1 MGAKEYAEMR
11 KSVAL
16 AAILLLAV
24 SAWIGSGLLLDR
36 KPTSAPGVSAG
47 SAENTGSQL
56 ARPPA
61 VQVRTLVA
69 VPVSR
74 KLYLMGV
81 TQPKRSVQLRA
92 QTAGAVVVVHSDEG
106 EMLKAGDLV
115 IRIDIRDREA
125 RQRQAKALVAQRQ
138 AEYRAA
144 SELSKKKLSSKT
156 TVAEAQAQLEA
167 AKASLQGIE
176 LDMRH
181 TRVTAPFAGIIERR
195 FVEIGN
201 YLDVG
206 DPVADLLDLSEVVIS
221 GQASERDIGQLHTGM
236 PAQLT
241 LSGGQ
246 QLTGT
251 VTFIAHASDSA
262 TRTFRV
268 EVTAPNQNL
277 AVASGMTAKI
287 SLNLGSAPGH
297 RLTPAVL
304 TLDDEGR
311 VGVKIID
318 NSSRVRF
325 LPVDL
330 ISDTPDGM
338 WLGGLPDTI
347 ELITVGHEFVSAGQQ
362 VTVSRSVQ

>member
-1 MGAKEYAEMR
+1 MK
-11 KSVAL
+11 KSVLL
-16 AAILLLAV
+16 AVTLLLAV
-24 SAWIGSGLLLDR
+24 SAWIGSGLLVDP
-36 KPTSAPGVSAG
+36 KPTSAPGVSAD
-47 SAENTGSQL
+47 SIENMGSQSVL
-56 ARPPA
+56 PPA
-61 VQVRTLVA
+61 VQVRILA
-69 VPVSR
+69 AAPVSR
-74 KLYLMGV
+74 KLHLMGV
-81 TQPKRSVQLRA
+81 TQPKRFVQLRA
-92 QTAGAVVVVHSDEG
+92 QTAGAVVVVHSDKG

-115 IRIDIRDREA
+115 IRIDIRDRKA
-125 RQRQAKALVAQRQ
+125 RQRQAKALVAQRL

-156 TVAEAQAQLEA
+156 TVAKAQALLEA
-167 AKASLQGIE
+167 AKALLQGIE

-195 FVEIGN
+195 FVEIGD

-221 GQASERDIGQLHTGM
+221 GQASERDIGQLRTGM

-246 QLTGT
+246 RLTGT

-268 EVTAPNQNL
+268 EVTASNKDV

-287 SLNLGSAPGH
+287 SLNMGTTPGH
-297 RLTPAVL
+297 LLTPAVL

-318 NSSRVRF
+318 SSSRVRF

-330 ISDTPDGM
+330 ILDTPDGM

-362 VTVSRSVQ
+362 VTVSRNLQ

>member
-1 MGAKEYAEMR
+1 MK
-11 KSVAL
+11 KSVLL
-16 AAILLLAV
+16 AVTLLLAV
-24 SAWIGSGLLLDR
+24 SAWIGSGLLVDQ
-36 KPTSAPGVSAG
+36 KPTSAPGVSAD
-47 SAENTGSQL
+47 STKNTESQSVL
-56 ARPPA
+56 PPA
-61 VQVRTLVA
+61 VQVRILA
-69 VPVSR
+69 AAPVSR
-74 KLYLMGV
+74 KLHLMGV
-81 TQPKRSVQLRA
+81 TQPKRFVQLRA
-92 QTAGAVVVVHSDEG
+92 QTAGAVVVVHSDKG

-115 IRIDIRDREA
+115 IRIDIRDRKA
-125 RQRQAKALVAQRQ
+125 RQRQAKALVAQRL

-156 TVAEAQAQLEA
+156 TVAEAQALLEA
-167 AKASLQGIE
+167 AKASLQSIE

-195 FVEIGN
+195 FVEIGD

-221 GQASERDIGQLHTGM
+221 GQASERDIGQLRTGM

-246 QLTGT
+246 RLTGT

-268 EVTAPNQNL
+268 EVTASNKNF

-287 SLNLGSAPGH
+287 SLNLGTTPGH
-297 RLTPAVL
+297 LLTPAVL

-318 NSSRVRF
+318 SSSRVRF

-330 ISDTPDGM
+330 ILDTPDGM

-362 VTVSRSVQ
+362 VTVSRNLQ

>member
-1 MGAKEYAEMR
+1 
-11 KSVAL
+11 
-16 AAILLLAV
+16 
-24 SAWIGSGLLLDR
+24 
-36 KPTSAPGVSAG
+36 TSAPGVSAD
-47 SAENTGSQL
+47 SAENTGSQSVL
-56 ARPPA
+56 PPA
-61 VQVRTLVA
+61 VQVRILA
-69 VPVSR
+69 AAPVSR
-74 KLYLMGV
+74 KLHLMGV
-81 TQPKRSVQLRA
+81 TQPKRFVQLRA
-92 QTAGAVVVVHSDEG
+92 QTAGAVVVVHSDKG

-115 IRIDIRDREA
+115 IRIDIRDRKA
-125 RQRQAKALVAQRQ
+125 RQRQAKALVAQRL

-156 TVAEAQAQLEA
+156 MVAKAQALLEA
-167 AKASLQGIE
+167 AKASLQSIE

-195 FVEIGN
+195 FVEIGD

-221 GQASERDIGQLHTGM
+221 GQASERDIGQLRTGM

-246 QLTGT
+246 RLTGT

-268 EVTAPNQNL
+268 EVTASNKDV

-287 SLNLGSAPGH
+287 SLNLGTTPGH
-297 RLTPAVL
+297 LLTPAVL

-318 NSSRVRF
+318 SSSRVRF

-330 ISDTPDGM
+330 ILDTPDGM

-362 VTVSRSVQ
+362 VTVSRNLQ

>member
-1 MGAKEYAEMR
+1 MK
-11 KSVAL
+11 KSVLL
-16 AAILLLAV
+16 AVTLLLAV
-24 SAWIGSGLLLDR
+24 SAWIGSGLLVDQ
-36 KPTSAPGVSAG
+36 KPTSAPGVSAD
-47 SAENTGSQL
+47 STENMGSQSVL
-56 ARPPA
+56 PPA
-61 VQVRTLVA
+61 VQVRILA
-69 VPVSR
+69 AAPVSR
-74 KLYLMGV
+74 KLHLMGV
-81 TQPKRSVQLRA
+81 TQPKRFVQLRA
-92 QTAGAVVVVHSDEG
+92 QTAGAVVVVHADKG

-115 IRIDIRDREA
+115 IRIDIRDRKA
-125 RQRQAKALVAQRQ
+125 RQRQAKALVAQRL

-156 TVAEAQAQLEA
+156 TVAEAQALLEA

-195 FVEIGN
+195 FVEIGD

-221 GQASERDIGQLHTGM
+221 GQASERDIGQLRTGM

-246 QLTGT
+246 RLTGT

-268 EVTAPNQNL
+268 EVTASNKNF

-287 SLNLGSAPGH
+287 SLNMGTTPGH
-297 RLTPAVL
+297 LLTPAVL

-318 NSSRVRF
+318 SSSRVRF

-330 ISDTPDGM
+330 ILDTPDGM

-362 VTVSRSVQ
+362 VTVSRNLQ

>member
-1 MGAKEYAEMR
+1 MK
-11 KSVAL
+11 KSVLL
-16 AAILLLAV
+16 AVTLLLAV
-24 SAWIGSGLLLDR
+24 SAWIGSGLLVDQ
-36 KPTSAPGVSAG
+36 KPTSAPGVSAD
-47 SAENTGSQL
+47 STENTGSQSVL
-56 ARPPA
+56 PPA
-61 VQVRTLVA
+61 VQVRILA
-69 VPVSR
+69 AAPVSR
-74 KLYLMGV
+74 KLHLMGV
-81 TQPKRSVQLRA
+81 TQPKRFVQLRA
-92 QTAGAVVVVHSDEG
+92 QTAGAVVVVHSDKG

-115 IRIDIRDREA
+115 IRIDIRDRKA
-125 RQRQAKALVAQRQ
+125 RQRQAKALVAQRL

-156 TVAEAQAQLEA
+156 TVAEAQTLLEA

-195 FVEIGN
+195 FVEIGD

-206 DPVADLLDLSEVVIS
+206 DPVAELLDLSEVVIS
-221 GQASERDIGQLHTGM
+221 GQASERDIGQLRTGM

-246 QLTGT
+246 RLTGT

-268 EVTAPNQNL
+268 EVTASNKNF

-287 SLNLGSAPGH
+287 SLNMGTTPGH
-297 RLTPAVL
+297 LLTPAVL

-318 NSSRVRF
+318 SSSRVRF

-330 ISDTPDGM
+330 ILDTPDGM

-362 VTVSRSVQ
+362 VTVSRNLQ

>member
-1 MGAKEYAEMR
+1 MK
-11 KSVAL
+11 KSVLL
-16 AAILLLAV
+16 AATLLLAV
-24 SAWIGSGLLLDR
+24 CAWIGSGLLVDQ
-36 KPTSAPGVSAG
+36 KPTSAPGVSAD
-47 SAENTGSQL
+47 STENTESQSVL
-56 ARPPA
+56 PPA
-61 VQVRTLVA
+61 VQVRILA
-69 VPVSR
+69 AAPVSR
-74 KLYLMGV
+74 KLHLMGV
-81 TQPKRSVQLRA
+81 TQPKRFVQLRA
-92 QTAGAVVVVHSDEG
+92 QTAGAVVVVHSDKG
-106 EMLKAGDLV
+106 EMLKTGDLV
-115 IRIDIRDREA
+115 IRIDIRDRKA
-125 RQRQAKALVAQRQ
+125 RQRQAKALVAQRL

-156 TVAEAQAQLEA
+156 TVAKAQALLEA

-195 FVEIGN
+195 FVEIGD

-221 GQASERDIGQLHTGM
+221 GQASERDIGQLRTGM

-246 QLTGT
+246 RLTGT

-268 EVTAPNQNL
+268 EVTASNKNF

-287 SLNLGSAPGH
+287 SLNMGTTPGH
-297 RLTPAVL
+297 LLTPAVL

-318 NSSRVRF
+318 SSSRVRF

-330 ISDTPDGM
+330 ILDTPDGM

-362 VTVSRSVQ
+362 VTVSRNLQ

>member
-1 MGAKEYAEMR
+1 MK
-11 KSVAL
+11 KSVLL
-16 AAILLLAV
+16 AATLLLAV
-24 SAWIGSGLLLDR
+24 SAWIGSGLLVDQKLSSV
-36 KPTSAPGVSAG
+36 PSVSAG
-47 SAENTGSQL
+47 SAENTGSRSVL
-56 ARPPA
+56 PPA
-61 VQVRTLVA
+61 VQVRILAAAPVA
-69 VPVSR
+69 R
-74 KLYLMGV
+74 ELHLMGV
-81 TQPKRSVQLRA
+81 TQPKRTVQLRA
-92 QTAGAVVVVHSDEG
+92 QTAGAVVVVQSNEG
-106 EMLKAGDLV
+106 EMLKAGDVV
-115 IRIDIRDREA
+115 IRIDIRDRKA

-138 AEYRAA
+138 TEYRAA

-156 TVAEAQAQLEA
+156 TVAEAQALLEA
-167 AKASLQGIE
+167 AKALLQGIE

-195 FVEIGN
+195 FVEIGD

-221 GQASERDIGQLHTGM
+221 GQASERDIGQLRTGM

-241 LSGGQ
+241 LSSGQ
-246 QLTGT
+246 QLTGM

-268 EVTAPNQNL
+268 EVTASNKNL

-287 SLNLGSAPGH
+287 SLNLGTTPGH
-297 RLTPAVL
+297 LLTPAVL

-330 ISDTPDGM
+330 ILDTPDGM
-338 WLGGLPDTI
+338 WLDGLPDTI
-347 ELITVGHEFVSAGQQ
+347 ELITVGHEFVSVGQQ
-362 VTVSRSVQ
+362 VTVSRNLQ

>member
-1 MGAKEYAEMR
+1 MK
-11 KSVAL
+11 KSVLL
-16 AAILLLAV
+16 AATLLLAV
-24 SAWIGSGLLLDR
+24 SAWIGSGLLVDQ
-36 KPTSAPGVSAG
+36 KPTSAPGVSAD
-47 SAENTGSQL
+47 STKNTESQSVL
-56 ARPPA
+56 PPA
-61 VQVRTLVA
+61 VQVRILA
-69 VPVSR
+69 AAPVSR
-74 KLYLMGV
+74 KLHLMGV
-81 TQPKRSVQLRA
+81 TQPKRFVQLRA
-92 QTAGAVVVVHSDEG
+92 QTAGAVVVVHSDKG

-115 IRIDIRDREA
+115 IRIDIRDRKA
-125 RQRQAKALVAQRQ
+125 RQRQAKALVAQRL

-156 TVAEAQAQLEA
+156 TVAEAQTLLEA

-195 FVEIGN
+195 FVEIGD

-221 GQASERDIGQLHTGM
+221 GQASERDIGQLRTGM

-246 QLTGT
+246 RLTGT

-268 EVTAPNQNL
+268 EVTASNKNF

-287 SLNLGSAPGH
+287 SLNMGTTPGH
-297 RLTPAVL
+297 LLTPAVL

-318 NSSRVRF
+318 SSSRVRF

-330 ISDTPDGM
+330 ILDTPDGM

-362 VTVSRSVQ
+362 VTVSRNLQ

>member
-1 MGAKEYAEMR
+1 MK
-11 KSVAL
+11 KPVLL
-16 AAILLLAV
+16 AATLLLAV
-24 SAWIGSGLLLDR
+24 SAWIGSGLLIDQKL
-36 KPTSAPGVSAG
+36 TSAPGVSAD
-47 SAENTGSQL
+47 SAENTGSQSVL
-56 ARPPA
+56 PPA
-61 VQVRTLVA
+61 VQVRILVA
-69 VPVSR
+69 APVSR
-74 KLYLMGV
+74 KLHLMGV
-81 TQPKRSVQLRA
+81 TQPKRFVQLRA
-92 QTAGAVVVVHSDEG
+92 QTAGAVVVVHSDKG

-115 IRIDIRDREA
+115 IRIDIRDRKA
-125 RQRQAKALVAQRQ
+125 RQRQAKALVAQRL

-156 TVAEAQAQLEA
+156 TVAEAQALLEA
-167 AKASLQGIE
+167 AKASLQSIE

-195 FVEIGN
+195 FVEIGD

-221 GQASERDIGQLHTGM
+221 GQASERDIGQLRTGM

-246 QLTGT
+246 RLTGT

-268 EVTAPNQNL
+268 EVTASNKDV

-287 SLNLGSAPGH
+287 SLNLGTTPGH
-297 RLTPAVL
+297 LLTPAVL

-318 NSSRVRF
+318 SSSRVRF

-330 ISDTPDGM
+330 ILDTPDGM

-362 VTVSRSVQ
+362 VTVSRNLQ

>member
-1 MGAKEYAEMR
+1 MK
-11 KSVAL
+11 KSVLL
-16 AAILLLAV
+16 AVTLLLAV
-24 SAWIGSGLLLDR
+24 SAWIGSGLLVDQ
-36 KPTSAPGVSAG
+36 KPTSAPGVSAD
-47 SAENTGSQL
+47 STENMGSQSVL
-56 ARPPA
+56 PPA
-61 VQVRTLVA
+61 VQVRILA
-69 VPVSR
+69 AAPVSR
-74 KLYLMGV
+74 KLHLMGV
-81 TQPKRSVQLRA
+81 TQPKRFVQLRA
-92 QTAGAVVVVHSDEG
+92 QTAGAVVVVHSDKG

-115 IRIDIRDREA
+115 IRIDIRDRKA
-125 RQRQAKALVAQRQ
+125 RQRQAKALVAQRL

-156 TVAEAQAQLEA
+156 TVAEAQTLLEA

-195 FVEIGN
+195 FVEIGD

-221 GQASERDIGQLHTGM
+221 GQASERDIGQLRTGM

-246 QLTGT
+246 RLTGT

-268 EVTAPNQNL
+268 EVTASNKNF

-287 SLNLGSAPGH
+287 SLNMGTTPGH
-297 RLTPAVL
+297 LLTPAVL

-318 NSSRVRF
+318 SSSRVRF

-330 ISDTPDGM
+330 ILDTPDGM

-362 VTVSRSVQ
+362 VTVSRNLQ

>member
-1 MGAKEYAEMR
+1 MK
-11 KSVAL
+11 KSVLL
-16 AAILLLAV
+16 AATLLLAV
-24 SAWIGSGLLLDR
+24 SAWIGSGLLVDQ
-36 KPTSAPGVSAG
+36 KPTSAPGVSAD
-47 SAENTGSQL
+47 STKNTESQSVL
-56 ARPPA
+56 PPA
-61 VQVRTLVA
+61 VQVRILA
-69 VPVSR
+69 AAPVSR
-74 KLYLMGV
+74 KLHLMGV
-81 TQPKRSVQLRA
+81 TQPKRFVQLRA
-92 QTAGAVVVVHSDEG
+92 QTAGAVVVVHSDKG

-115 IRIDIRDREA
+115 IRIDIRDRKA
-125 RQRQAKALVAQRQ
+125 RQRQAKALVAQRL

-156 TVAEAQAQLEA
+156 TVAEAQTLLEA

-195 FVEIGN
+195 FVEIGD

-221 GQASERDIGQLHTGM
+221 GQASERDIGQLRTGM

-246 QLTGT
+246 RLTGT

-268 EVTAPNQNL
+268 EVTASNKDV

-287 SLNLGSAPGH
+287 SLNLGTTPGH
-297 RLTPAVL
+297 LLTPAVL

-318 NSSRVRF
+318 SSSRVRF

-330 ISDTPDGM
+330 ILDTPDGM

-362 VTVSRSVQ
+362 VTVSRNLQ

>member
-1 MGAKEYAEMR
+1 
-11 KSVAL
+11 
-16 AAILLLAV
+16 
-24 SAWIGSGLLLDR
+24 
-36 KPTSAPGVSAG
+36 
-47 SAENTGSQL
+47 
-56 ARPPA
+56 
-61 VQVRTLVA
+61 
-69 VPVSR
+69 
-74 KLYLMGV
+74 
-81 TQPKRSVQLRA
+81 
-92 QTAGAVVVVHSDEG
+92 
-106 EMLKAGDLV
+106 MLKAGDLV
-115 IRIDIRDREA
+115 IRIDIRDRKA
-125 RQRQAKALVAQRQ
+125 RQRQAKALVAQRL

-156 TVAEAQAQLEA
+156 TVAEAQTLLEA

-195 FVEIGN
+195 FVEIGD

-221 GQASERDIGQLHTGM
+221 GQASERDIGQLRTGM

-246 QLTGT
+246 RLTGT

-268 EVTAPNQNL
+268 EVTASN
-277 AVASGMTAKI
+277 KI
-287 SLNLGSAPGH
+287 SLNLGTTPGH
-297 RLTPAVL
+297 LLTPAVL

-311 VGVKIID
+311 VGIKIID
-318 NSSRVRF
+318 SSSRVRF

-330 ISDTPDGM
+330 ILDTPDGM

-362 VTVSRSVQ
+362 VTVSRNLQ

>member
-1 MGAKEYAEMR
+1 MK
-11 KSVAL
+11 KSVLL
-16 AAILLLAV
+16 AATLLLAV
-24 SAWIGSGLLLDR
+24 SAWIGSGLLVDQ
-36 KPTSAPGVSAG
+36 KPTSAPGVSAD
-47 SAENTGSQL
+47 STENMGSQSVL
-56 ARPPA
+56 PPA
-61 VQVRTLVA
+61 VQVRILA
-69 VPVSR
+69 AAPVSR
-74 KLYLMGV
+74 KLHLMGV
-81 TQPKRSVQLRA
+81 TQPKRFVQLRA
-92 QTAGAVVVVHSDEG
+92 QTAGAVVVVHSDKG

-115 IRIDIRDREA
+115 IRIDIRDRKA
-125 RQRQAKALVAQRQ
+125 RQRQAKALVAQRL

-156 TVAEAQAQLEA
+156 TVAKAQALLEA
-167 AKASLQGIE
+167 AKALLQGIE

-195 FVEIGN
+195 FVEIGD

-221 GQASERDIGQLHTGM
+221 GQASERDIGQLRTGM

-246 QLTGT
+246 RLTGT

-268 EVTAPNQNL
+268 EVTASNKNF

-287 SLNLGSAPGH
+287 SLNMGTTPGH
-297 RLTPAVL
+297 LLTPAVL

-318 NSSRVRF
+318 SSSRVRF

-330 ISDTPDGM
+330 ILDTPDGM

-362 VTVSRSVQ
+362 VTVSRNLQ

>member
-1 MGAKEYAEMR
+1 MK
-11 KSVAL
+11 KSVLL
-16 AAILLLAV
+16 AATLLLAV
-24 SAWIGSGLLLDR
+24 SAWIGSGLLVDQ
-36 KPTSAPGVSAG
+36 KPTSAPGVSAD
-47 SAENTGSQL
+47 STENMGSQSVL
-56 ARPPA
+56 PPA
-61 VQVRTLVA
+61 VQVRILA
-69 VPVSR
+69 AAPVSR
-74 KLYLMGV
+74 KLHLMGV
-81 TQPKRSVQLRA
+81 TQPKRFVQLRA
-92 QTAGAVVVVHSDEG
+92 QTAGAVVVVHADKG

-115 IRIDIRDREA
+115 IRIDIRDRKA
-125 RQRQAKALVAQRQ
+125 RQRQAKALVAQRL

-156 TVAEAQAQLEA
+156 TVAEAQALLEA

-195 FVEIGN
+195 FVEIGD

-221 GQASERDIGQLHTGM
+221 GQASERDIGQLRTGM

-246 QLTGT
+246 RLTGT

-268 EVTAPNQNL
+268 EVTASNKNF

-287 SLNLGSAPGH
+287 SLNMGTTPGH
-297 RLTPAVL
+297 LLTPAVL

-318 NSSRVRF
+318 SSSRVRF

-330 ISDTPDGM
+330 ILDTPDGM

-362 VTVSRSVQ
+362 VTVSRNLQ

>member
-1 MGAKEYAEMR
+1 MK
-11 KSVAL
+11 KPVLL
-16 AAILLLAV
+16 AATLLLAV
-24 SAWIGSGLLLDR
+24 SAWIGSGLLIDQKL
-36 KPTSAPGVSAG
+36 TSAPGVSAD
-47 SAENTGSQL
+47 SAENTGSQSVL
-56 ARPPA
+56 PPA
-61 VQVRTLVA
+61 VQVRILA
-69 VPVSR
+69 AAPVSR
-74 KLYLMGV
+74 KLHLMGV
-81 TQPKRSVQLRA
+81 TQPKRFVQLRA
-92 QTAGAVVVVHSDEG
+92 QTAGAVVVVHSDKG

-115 IRIDIRDREA
+115 IRIDIRDRKA
-125 RQRQAKALVAQRQ
+125 RQRQAKALVAQRL

-156 TVAEAQAQLEA
+156 TVAEAQALLEA
-167 AKASLQGIE
+167 AKASLQSIE

-195 FVEIGN
+195 FVEIGD

-221 GQASERDIGQLHTGM
+221 GQASERDIGQLRTGM

-246 QLTGT
+246 RLTGT

-268 EVTAPNQNL
+268 EVTASNKDV

-287 SLNLGSAPGH
+287 SLNLGTTPGH
-297 RLTPAVL
+297 LLTPAVL

-318 NSSRVRF
+318 SSSRVRF

-330 ISDTPDGM
+330 ILDTPDGM

-362 VTVSRSVQ
+362 VTVSRNLQ

>member
-1 MGAKEYAEMR
+1 MR
-11 KSVAL
+11 KSVLL
-16 AAILLLAV
+16 AATLLLAV
-24 SAWIGSGLLLDR
+24 SVWIGSGLLVDP
-36 KPTSAPGVSAG
+36 KPTSAPDVSGG
-47 SAENTGSQL
+47 SADNTGSQPVL
-56 ARPPA
+56 PPA
-61 VQVRTLVA
+61 VQVRILA
-69 VPVSR
+69 AAPVSR
-74 KLYLMGV
+74 ELHLMGV

-92 QTAGAVVVVHSDEG
+92 QTAGAVVVVQADKG

-115 IRIDIRDREA
+115 IRIDIRDRKA
-125 RQRQAKALVAQRQ
+125 RQGQAKALVAQRQ

-156 TVAEAQAQLEA
+156 TVAEAQALLEA

-195 FVEIGN
+195 FVEIGG

-236 PAQLT
+236 PARLT

-251 VTFIAHASDSA
+251 VTFIAHASDTA

-268 EVTAPNQNL
+268 EVTASNQDL
-277 AVASGMTAKI
+277 VVASGMTAKI
-287 SLNLGSAPGH
+287 SLNLGTTPGH

-304 TLDDEGR
+304 TLNDEGR

-318 NSSRVRF
+318 SSSRVRF

-362 VTVSRSVQ
+362 VTVSRNLQ

>member
-1 MGAKEYAEMR
+1 MK
-11 KSVAL
+11 KSVL
-16 AAILLLAV
+16 LLVTLLLAV
-24 SAWIGSGLLLDR
+24 SAWIGSGLLVDQ
-36 KPTSAPGVSAG
+36 KPTSAPGVSAD
-47 SAENTGSQL
+47 STENTGSQSVL
-56 ARPPA
+56 PPA
-61 VQVRTLVA
+61 VQVRILA
-69 VPVSR
+69 AAPVSR
-74 KLYLMGV
+74 KLHLMGV
-81 TQPKRSVQLRA
+81 TQPKRFVQLRA
-92 QTAGAVVVVHSDEG
+92 QTAGAVVVVHSDKG

-115 IRIDIRDREA
+115 IRIDIRDRKA
-125 RQRQAKALVAQRQ
+125 RQRQAKALVAQRL

-156 TVAEAQAQLEA
+156 TVAEAQALLEA

-195 FVEIGN
+195 FVEIGD

-221 GQASERDIGQLHTGM
+221 GQASERDIGQLRTGM

-246 QLTGT
+246 RLTGT

-268 EVTAPNQNL
+268 EVTASNKNF

-287 SLNLGSAPGH
+287 SLNMGTTPGH
-297 RLTPAVL
+297 LLTPAVL

-318 NSSRVRF
+318 SSSRVRF

-330 ISDTPDGM
+330 ILDTPDGM

-362 VTVSRSVQ
+362 VTVSRNLQ

>member
-1 MGAKEYAEMR
+1 MK
-11 KSVAL
+11 KSVLL
-16 AAILLLAV
+16 AVTLLLAV
-24 SAWIGSGLLLDR
+24 SAWIGSGLLVDQ
-36 KPTSAPGVSAG
+36 KPTSAPGVSAD
-47 SAENTGSQL
+47 STENTGSQSVL
-56 ARPPA
+56 PPA
-61 VQVRTLVA
+61 VQVRILA
-69 VPVSR
+69 AAPVSR
-74 KLYLMGV
+74 KLHLMGV
-81 TQPKRSVQLRA
+81 TQPKRFVQLRA
-92 QTAGAVVVVHSDEG
+92 QTAGAVVVVHSDKG

-115 IRIDIRDREA
+115 IRIDIRDRKA
-125 RQRQAKALVAQRQ
+125 RQRQAKALVAQRL

-156 TVAEAQAQLEA
+156 TVAKAQALLEA
-167 AKASLQGIE
+167 AKALLQGIE

-195 FVEIGN
+195 FVEIGD

-206 DPVADLLDLSEVVIS
+206 DPVAELLDLSEVVIS
-221 GQASERDIGQLHTGM
+221 GQASERDIGQLRTGM

-246 QLTGT
+246 RLTGT

-268 EVTAPNQNL
+268 EVTASNKNL

-287 SLNLGSAPGH
+287 SLNMGTTPGH
-297 RLTPAVL
+297 LLTPAVL

-318 NSSRVRF
+318 SSSRVRF

-330 ISDTPDGM
+330 ILDTPDGM

-362 VTVSRSVQ
+362 VTVSRNLQ

>member
-1 MGAKEYAEMR
+1 MK
-11 KSVAL
+11 KSVLL
-16 AAILLLAV
+16 AATLLLAV
-24 SAWIGSGLLLDR
+24 SAWIGSGLLVDQ
-36 KPTSAPGVSAG
+36 KPTSAPGVSAD
-47 SAENTGSQL
+47 STENTGSQSVL
-56 ARPPA
+56 PPA
-61 VQVRTLVA
+61 VQVRILA
-69 VPVSR
+69 AAPVSR
-74 KLYLMGV
+74 KLHLMGV
-81 TQPKRSVQLRA
+81 TQPKRFVQLRA
-92 QTAGAVVVVHSDEG
+92 QTAGAVVVVHSDKG

-115 IRIDIRDREA
+115 IRIDIRDRKA
-125 RQRQAKALVAQRQ
+125 RQRQAKALVAQRL

-156 TVAEAQAQLEA
+156 TVAEAQTLLEA

-195 FVEIGN
+195 FVEIGD

-206 DPVADLLDLSEVVIS
+206 DPVAELLDLSEVVIS
-221 GQASERDIGQLHTGM
+221 GQASERDIGQLRTGM

-246 QLTGT
+246 RLTGT

-268 EVTAPNQNL
+268 EVTASNKNF

-287 SLNLGSAPGH
+287 SLNMGTTPGH
-297 RLTPAVL
+297 LLTPAVL

-318 NSSRVRF
+318 SSSRVRF

-330 ISDTPDGM
+330 ILDTPDGM

-362 VTVSRSVQ
+362 VTVSRNLQ

>member
-1 MGAKEYAEMR
+1 MK
-11 KSVAL
+11 KPVLL
-16 AAILLLAV
+16 AATLLLAV
-24 SAWIGSGLLLDR
+24 SAWIGSGLLIDQKL
-36 KPTSAPGVSAG
+36 TSAPGVSAD
-47 SAENTGSQL
+47 SAENTGSQSVL
-56 ARPPA
+56 PPA
-61 VQVRTLVA
+61 VQVRILA
-69 VPVSR
+69 AAPVSR
-74 KLYLMGV
+74 KLHLMGV
-81 TQPKRSVQLRA
+81 TQPKRFVQLRA
-92 QTAGAVVVVHSDEG
+92 QTAGAVVVVHSDKG

-115 IRIDIRDREA
+115 IRIDIRDRKA
-125 RQRQAKALVAQRQ
+125 RQRQAKALVAQRL

-156 TVAEAQAQLEA
+156 TVAEAQALLEA
-167 AKASLQGIE
+167 AKASLQSIE

-195 FVEIGN
+195 FVEIGD
-201 YLDVG
+201 YLDAG

-221 GQASERDIGQLHTGM
+221 GQASERDIGQLRTGM

-246 QLTGT
+246 RLTGT

-268 EVTAPNQNL
+268 EVTASNKDV

-287 SLNLGSAPGH
+287 SLNLGTTPGH
-297 RLTPAVL
+297 LLTPAVL

-318 NSSRVRF
+318 SSSRVRF

-330 ISDTPDGM
+330 ILDTPDGM

-362 VTVSRSVQ
+362 VTVSRNLQ